1 MHVVII
7 GNGIAGINVASALS
21 GTESVTVEVF
31 TEERRQ
37 LYSRVRLPEVLAG
50 TSEPD
55 DILFHKPEWYE
66 KKNITVHTAAPVTA
80 IDPDGHTIT
89 LEDGKTVSW
98 DYLVIAT
105 GASAN
110 HPPLPGSNL
119 AGVCTM
125 RTMDD
130 VLTIRSRC
138 KAHPEAASVIG
149 GGLLGLE
156 AARALKGAGAQ
167 SVRVFEIAPRL
178 LPRQL
183 DEVGAS
189 LLEKRF
195 AAIGIDVLCDVQ
207 TEGFLPSGDDP
218 TRTGAVKL
226 KDGRVFPSDVTLLSM
241 GVHSNTDLAKAAG
254 LAVNRGIVV
263 DNCMRTSKPAIY
275 AVGDCAEFDGIVW
288 GIIPAALE
296 QAPVAAK
303 NILYNAGLLPDGETP
318 HYVQTVP
325 QTALKVGEIEL
336 MSMGKA
342 VLTPE
347 DTASGDFTELR
358 RVWPDGSRYEKFVLS
373 SAASEED
380 GGTHELLGAILYGS
394 KEHQTTV
401 KKLMGTAVARAEV
414 EVMLE
419 ED

>member
-21 GTESVTVEVF
+21 GVETVRVEVF
-31 TEERRQ
+31 TAEPRQ

-50 TSEPD
+50 KSEPE
-55 DILFHKPEWYE
+55 DIIFHTQEWYE
-66 KKNITVHTAAPVTA
+66 KKNIVVHTGTMVTA
-80 IDPDGHTIT
+80 IDPDGRTIT
-89 LEDGKTVSW
+89 LKDGTDVSW

-110 HPPLPGSNL
+110 HPPLPGADLS
-119 AGVCTM
+119 GIYTM

-130 VLTIRSRC
+130 VTRIRSC
-138 KAHPEAASVIG
+138 CQAHPGTASVIG

-156 AARALKGAGAQ
+156 AARALKGAGEK

-183 DEVGAS
+183 DDTGAA

-195 AAIGIDVLCDVQ
+195 SDMGIEVLCDVQ
-207 TEGFLPSGDDP
+207 TEGFLPADDDP
-218 TRTGAVKL
+218 SRTGAVKL
-226 KDGRVFPSDVTLLSM
+226 KDGRIFPSDVTLLSM
-241 GVHSNTDLAKAAG
+241 GVHSNTDLAKDAG
-254 LAVNRGIVV
+254 LTVNRGIVV
-263 DNCMRTSKPAIY
+263 DDCMRTSSPAIY

-303 NILYNAGLLPDGETP
+303 NILHDAGLLSETESP

-336 MSMGKA
+336 MSLGKA
-342 VLTPE
+342 VLTPDE
-347 DTASGDFTELR
+347 ADSGAYIELG
-358 RVWPDGSRYEKFVLS
+358 RVWPDGSRYEKYVLS
-373 SAASEED
+373 SATSPDDPEKH
-380 GGTHELLGAILYGS
+380 TLLGAILYGS
-394 KEHQTTV
+394 KEHQSEV
-401 KKLMGTAVARAEV
+401 KKNMGVAVTREGI
-414 EVMLE
+414 ETLLG
-419 ED
+419 

>member
-21 GTESVTVEVF
+21 GVETVSVEVF
-31 TEERRQ
+31 TAETRQ

-55 DILFHKPEWYE
+55 DIVFHKPEWYE
-66 KKNITVHTAAPVTA
+66 KKNITVHTASPVTA

-89 LEDGKTVSW
+89 LEEGKSVPW
-98 DYLVIAT
+98 DYLVLAT

-110 HPPLPGSNL
+110 HPPLPGADLS
-119 AGVCTM
+119 GIHTM

-138 KAHPEAASVIG
+138 KAHPESASVIG

-156 AARALKGAGAQ
+156 AARALKGAGAK

-183 DEVGAS
+183 DEAGAS

-195 AAIGIDVLCDVQ
+195 SAMGIDVLCDVQ
-207 TEGFLPSGDDP
+207 TEGFLPAADDSS
-218 TRTGAVKL
+218 RASAVKL
-226 KDGRVFPSDVTLLSM
+226 KDSRVFPSDVTILSM
-241 GVHSNTDLAKAAG
+241 GVHSNTELAKSAG

-263 DNCMRTSKPAIY
+263 DNRMRTSNPAIY

-303 NILYNAGLLPDGETP
+303 NILHDAGLLPDGETP

-325 QTALKVGEIEL
+325 QTALKVGGIEL

-347 DTASGDFTELR
+347 EYATGAFMELR
-358 RVWPDGSRYEKFVLS
+358 RIWPDGSRYEKFVLS
-373 SAASEED
+373 ATASAED
-380 GGTHELLGAILYGS
+380 GGAHTLVGAILYGS
-394 KEHQTTV
+394 KAYQATV
-401 KKLMGTAVARAEV
+401 KKLLGTAVDRSEMEAI
-414 EVMLE
+414 LE